1 MFREKWESWGL
12 ELDTNSFLLFHIVYS
27 RLTISISQ
35 QVSRKTSKVFFS
47 LTGDKFEA
55 KFTRITLFA
64 CYSVGVAPVRA
75 NCQFWALNLF
85 SFSEIPIRVMK
96 KLPPKKM
103 RIFISVGFLC
113 FRKKKD
119 FLLQEINI
127 KNGPSRGFLISNRF
141 ISKVLNVSLQTS
153 A

>member
-85 SFSEIPIRVMK
+85 SFSEIPIRVIK

-103 RIFISVGFLC
+103 RIFTSVSFLSL
-113 FRKKKD
+113 RKEKD
-119 FLLQEINI
+119 FLLQKINI
-127 KNGPSRGFLISNRF
+127 KKGPSSSLLKESMF
-141 ISKVLNVSLQTS
+141 I
-153 A
+153 